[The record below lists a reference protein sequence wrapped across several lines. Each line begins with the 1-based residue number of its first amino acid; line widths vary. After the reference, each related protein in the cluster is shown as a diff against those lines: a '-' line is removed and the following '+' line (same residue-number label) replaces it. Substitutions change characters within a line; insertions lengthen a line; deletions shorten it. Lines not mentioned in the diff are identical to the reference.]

1 MRFAALRLI
10 PRNKGVATSV
20 SMSASRP
27 ISERV
32 GEAGGGK
39 ASPADLVKSTAPFS
53 WSGKDG
59 EAQRQEFEELLRSFE
74 KLQGESRRRT
84 TALAHAAHELKTPLA
99 IMAGYLDLLLSNKLG
114 SLSDRQRQV
123 LEDIRANGTRLQQF
137 IHDFLT
143 YSALETGNVSMRFE
157 MADLNACLQEVCS
170 FWLHRFHQQ
179 GVALYFLAN
188 EKLKPFPFDNFK
200 VQHIV
205 SNLLDN
211 ALKFTPSGG
220 TVWLNAEPHT
230 WERRARKSEGIAG
243 DRRKQA
249 VAVANSVRVSVSDTG
264 VGIAP
269 EFQQEIFEDFTKAS
283 QDKNSQGM
291 GLGLSIARRL
301 VQAHGGRIWME
312 SQPGSG
318 TKFSFL
324 IPLNPF

>member
-1 MRFAALRLI
+1 
-10 PRNKGVATSV
+10 
-20 SMSASRP
+20 MSAGRP
-27 ISERV
+27 TSEKN

-39 ASPADLVKSTAPFS
+39 ASPADLFKNTVAFS
-53 WSGKDG
+53 WSDKDG
-59 EAQRQEFEELLRSFE
+59 EAQRQEFEDLLRSYE

-99 IMAGYLDLLLSNKLG
+99 IMAGYLDLLLSDKLG
-114 SLSDRQRQV
+114 ALSERQRHI
-123 LEDIRANGTRLQQF
+123 LDDMRANASRLQQF
-137 IHDFLT
+137 IHDFMT

-157 MADLNACLQEVCS
+157 MADLNACLSEVCS

-188 EKLKPFPFDNFK
+188 EKLKAFPFDNFK

-220 TVWLNAEPHT
+220 TVWLNAEPHV
-230 WERRARKSEGIAG
+230 WERRVGKSARITG
-243 DRRKQA
+243 DRRKQPA
-249 VAVANSVRVSVSDTG
+249 ALPNSVRISVSDTG

-283 QDKNSQGM
+283 HDKNSQGM

-301 VQAHGGRIWME
+301 VQGHGGRIWME

>member
-1 MRFAALRLI
+1 MSERHVEAE
-10 PRNKGVATSV
+10 G
-20 SMSASRP
+20 SASP
-27 ISERV
+27 TELFPN
-32 GEAGGGK
+32 A
-39 ASPADLVKSTAPFS
+39 AAFS

-59 EAQRQEFEELLRSFE
+59 EAQRQEFEDLLRSFQ
-74 KLQGESRRRT
+74 KLQEESRRRT

-99 IMAGYLDLLLSNKLG
+99 IMAGYLDLLLSDKLG
-114 SLSDRQRQV
+114 DLSERQRRI
-123 LEDIRANGTRLQQF
+123 LDEMRANASRLQQF

-157 MADLNACLQEVCS
+157 MADLNGCLQEVCS
-170 FWLHRFHQQ
+170 FWLHRFHQH

-220 TVWLNAEPHT
+220 TVWLNAEPHV
-230 WERRARKSEGIAG
+230 WERRAGKSTRIAG
-243 DRRKQA
+243 ERRKQA
-249 VAVANSVRVSVSDTG
+249 ASVPNSVRISVSDTG
-264 VGIAP
+264 CGIAP

-283 QDKNSQGM
+283 HDKNSQGM

-312 SQPGSG
+312 SQPGAG

>member
-1 MRFAALRLI
+1 
-10 PRNKGVATSV
+10 
-20 SMSASRP
+20 MSASRP
-27 ISERV
+27 ISESV
-32 GEAGGGK
+32 GEAVEDK
-39 ASPADLVKSTAPFS
+39 ASPADLVKSTAQFS

-59 EAQRQEFEELLRSFE
+59 KAQRQEFEELLRAFE

-99 IMAGYLDLLLSNKLG
+99 IMAGYLDLLLSDKLG
-114 SLSDRQRQV
+114 PLSDRQRQI
-123 LEDIRANGTRLQQF
+123 LEDMRANGMRLQQF

-200 VQHIV
+200 VQHII

-211 ALKFTPSGG
+211 ALKATPSGG
-220 TVWLNAEPHT
+220 TVWLNAEPHI
-230 WERRARKSEGIAG
+230 WERRTGKTERVAG
-243 DRRKQA
+243 DRRKQS
-249 VAVANSVRVSVSDTG
+249 VSLPNSVRVSVSDTG
-264 VGIAP
+264 AGIAP

-283 QDKNSQGM
+283 HDHNSKNSPGM

>member
-1 MRFAALRLI
+1 
-10 PRNKGVATSV
+10 
-20 SMSASRP
+20 MSDKN
-27 ISERV
+27 
-32 GEAGGGK
+32 GEAGEGK
-39 ASPADLVKSTAPFS
+39 ASPAELFKSTVAFS
-53 WSGKDG
+53 WSDKDG
-59 EAQRQEFEELLRSFE
+59 EAQRQEFEDLLRSYE

-99 IMAGYLDLLLSNKLG
+99 IMAGYLDLLLTDKLG
-114 SLSDRQRQV
+114 ALSDRQRRI
-123 LEDIRANGTRLQQF
+123 LDDMRANASRLQQF

-157 MADLNACLQEVCS
+157 LADLNACLSEVCS

-220 TVWLNAEPHT
+220 TVWLNAEPHV
-230 WERRARKSEGIAG
+230 WERRVGKSERVAG
-243 DRRKQA
+243 DRRRQSGS
-249 VAVANSVRVSVSDTG
+249 VPNSVRISVSDTG

-283 QDKNSQGM
+283 SDKASHDKNSQGM

>member
-1 MRFAALRLI
+1 
-10 PRNKGVATSV
+10 
-20 SMSASRP
+20 MSDKN
-27 ISERV
+27 
-32 GEAGGGK
+32 GEAGEGK
-39 ASPADLVKSTAPFS
+39 ASPAELFKSTVAFS
-53 WSGKDG
+53 WSDKDG
-59 EAQRQEFEELLRSFE
+59 EAQRQEFEDLLRSYE

-99 IMAGYLDLLLSNKLG
+99 IMAGYLDLLLTDKLG
-114 SLSDRQRQV
+114 ALSDRQRRI
-123 LEDIRANGTRLQQF
+123 LDDMRANASRLQQF

-157 MADLNACLQEVCS
+157 LADLNACLSEVCS

-220 TVWLNAEPHT
+220 TVWLNAEPHV
-230 WERRARKSEGIAG
+230 WERRVGKSERVAG
-243 DRRKQA
+243 DRRKQSGS
-249 VAVANSVRVSVSDTG
+249 VPNSVRISVSDTG

-283 QDKNSQGM
+283 SDKTSHDKNSQGM

>member
-1 MRFAALRLI
+1 
-10 PRNKGVATSV
+10 
-20 SMSASRP
+20 MSAGRP
-27 ISERV
+27 TSDNN
-32 GEAGGGK
+32 GEAVEGK
-39 ASPADLVKSTAPFS
+39 ASPAELFKSTVAFS
-53 WSGKDG
+53 WSDKNG
-59 EAQRQEFEELLRSFE
+59 EAQRQEFEDLLRSYE

-99 IMAGYLDLLLSNKLG
+99 IMAGYLDLLLTDKLG
-114 SLSDRQRQV
+114 ALSDRQRRI
-123 LEDIRANGTRLQQF
+123 LDDMRANASRLQQF

-157 MADLNACLQEVCS
+157 LADLNACLSEVCS

-220 TVWLNAEPHT
+220 TVWLNAEPHV
-230 WERRARKSEGIAG
+230 WERRAGKSERVAG
-243 DRRKQA
+243 DRRKQS
-249 VAVANSVRVSVSDTG
+249 VSVPNSVRISVSDTG

-283 QDKNSQGM
+283 NDKASHEKNSQGM

>member
-1 MRFAALRLI
+1 
-10 PRNKGVATSV
+10 
-20 SMSASRP
+20 MSTGRP
-27 ISERV
+27 ISDRSE
-32 GEAGGGK
+32 EALGGK
-39 ASPADLVKSTAPFS
+39 ASPAELFKSTVPFS
-53 WSGKDG
+53 WSDKNA
-59 EAQRQEFEELLRSFE
+59 ESQRQEFEALLQSFE
-74 KLQGESRRRT
+74 KLQEESRRRT

-99 IMAGYLDLLLSNKLG
+99 IMAGYLDLLLSDKVG
-114 SLSDRQRQV
+114 QLSDRHRQN
-123 LEDIRANGTRLQQF
+123 LEDMRANGTRLQLF

-188 EKLKPFPFDNFK
+188 EKLRAFPFDNFK

-220 TVWLNAEPHT
+220 TVWLNAEPHV
-230 WERRARKSEGIAG
+230 WERRAARTVRVAG
-243 DRRKQA
+243 DRRKQS
-249 VAVANSVRVSVSDTG
+249 VALPNSVRISVSDTG

-269 EFQQEIFEDFTKAS
+269 EFQQEIFEDFTKAT

>member
-1 MRFAALRLI
+1 
-10 PRNKGVATSV
+10 
-20 SMSASRP
+20 MSAGRP
-27 ISERV
+27 TSDKN
-32 GEAGGGK
+32 GEAVEGK
-39 ASPADLVKSTAPFS
+39 ASPAELFKSTVAFS
-53 WSGKDG
+53 WSDKDG
-59 EAQRQEFEELLRSFE
+59 EAQRQEFEDLLRSYE
-74 KLQGESRRRT
+74 KLRGESRRRT

-99 IMAGYLDLLLSNKLG
+99 IMAGYLDLLLTDKLG
-114 SLSDRQRQV
+114 ALSDRQRRI
-123 LEDIRANGTRLQQF
+123 LDDMRANASRLQQF

-157 MADLNACLQEVCS
+157 LADLNACLSEVCS

-220 TVWLNAEPHT
+220 TVWLNAEPHV
-230 WERRARKSEGIAG
+230 WERRVGKSERVAG
-243 DRRKQA
+243 DRRRQSGS
-249 VAVANSVRVSVSDTG
+249 VPNSVRISVSDTG

-283 QDKNSQGM
+283 NDKASHDKNSQGM

>member
-1 MRFAALRLI
+1 M
-10 PRNKGVATSV
+10 
-20 SMSASRP
+20 
-27 ISERV
+27 SERNGEAV
-32 GEAGGGK
+32 GEG
-39 ASPADLVKSTAPFS
+39 ASPADLFRSTVAFS
-53 WSGKDG
+53 WSSQDS
-59 EAQRQEFEELLRSFE
+59 EAQRQEFEALLQSFE
-74 KLQGESRRRT
+74 KLQSESRRRT

-99 IMAGYLDLLLSNKLG
+99 IMAGYLDLLLSDKVG
-114 SLSDRQRQV
+114 PLSERQRQI
-123 LEDIRANGTRLQQF
+123 LEDMRANGTRLQQF

-143 YSALETGNVSMRFE
+143 YSALETGNISMRFE
-157 MADLNACLQEVCS
+157 MADLNACLHEVCS

-211 ALKFTPSGG
+211 ALKFTSSGG
-220 TVWLNAEPHT
+220 TVWLNAEPHA
-230 WERRARKSEGIAG
+230 WERRAGKSVRVAG
-243 DRRKQA
+243 DRRKQLTA
-249 VAVANSVRVSVSDTG
+249 LPNSVRISVSDTG

-283 QDKNSQGM
+283 HEKNSQGM

-312 SQPGSG
+312 SQLGSG

>member
-1 MRFAALRLI
+1 
-10 PRNKGVATSV
+10 
-20 SMSASRP
+20 MSASRP
-27 ISERV
+27 TSEKN
-32 GEAGGGK
+32 GEAEGGK
-39 ASPADLVKSTAPFS
+39 ISPAELFQNTVAFS
-53 WSGKDG
+53 WSDKDG
-59 EAQRQEFEELLRSFE
+59 EAQRQEFEDLLRSFQ
-74 KLQGESRRRT
+74 KLQEESRRRT

-99 IMAGYLDLLLSNKLG
+99 IMAGYLDLLLSGDKLG
-114 SLSDRQRQV
+114 ALSERQRHI
-123 LEDIRANGTRLQQF
+123 LEDMRANASRLQQF

-157 MADLNACLQEVCS
+157 MGDLNACLQEVCS

-220 TVWLNAEPHT
+220 TVWLNAELHV
-230 WERRARKSEGIAG
+230 WERRTEKSARVAG
-243 DRRKQA
+243 DRRKPSLTA
-249 VAVANSVRVSVSDTG
+249 VPNSVRISVSDTG

-283 QDKNSQGM
+283 HDKNSQGM

>member
-1 MRFAALRLI
+1 
-10 PRNKGVATSV
+10 
-20 SMSASRP
+20 MSAGRP
-27 ISERV
+27 TSDKK
-32 GEAGGGK
+32 GEAVQGK
-39 ASPADLVKSTAPFS
+39 ASPAELFKTTVAFS
-53 WSGKDG
+53 WSDKDG
-59 EAQRQEFEELLRSFE
+59 EAQRQEFEDLLRSYE

-99 IMAGYLDLLLSNKLG
+99 IMAGYLDLLLTDKLG
-114 SLSDRQRQV
+114 ALSERQRRI
-123 LEDIRANGTRLQQF
+123 LDDMRANASRLQQF

-157 MADLNACLQEVCS
+157 LADLNACLSEVCS

-188 EKLKPFPFDNFK
+188 EKLRPFPFDNFK

-211 ALKFTPSGG
+211 ALKFTSSGG
-220 TVWLNAEPHT
+220 TVWLNAEPHA
-230 WERRARKSEGIAG
+230 WERRAGKSVRVAG
-243 DRRKQA
+243 DRRKQLTA
-249 VAVANSVRVSVSDTG
+249 LPNSVRISVSDTG

-283 QDKNSQGM
+283 HEKNSQGM

-312 SQPGSG
+312 SQLGSG

>member
-1 MRFAALRLI
+1 
-10 PRNKGVATSV
+10 
-20 SMSASRP
+20 MSAGRP
-27 ISERV
+27 TSDKK
-32 GEAGGGK
+32 GEAVQGK
-39 ASPADLVKSTAPFS
+39 ASPAELFKTTVAFS
-53 WSGKDG
+53 WSDKDG
-59 EAQRQEFEELLRSFE
+59 EAQRQEFEDLLRSYE

-99 IMAGYLDLLLSNKLG
+99 IMAGYLDLLLTDKLG
-114 SLSDRQRQV
+114 ALSERQRRI
-123 LEDIRANGTRLQQF
+123 LDDMRANASRLQQF

-157 MADLNACLQEVCS
+157 LADLNACLSEVCS

-188 EKLKPFPFDNFK
+188 EKLRPFPFDNFK

-220 TVWLNAEPHT
+220 TVWLNAEPHV
-230 WERRARKSEGIAG
+230 WERRVGKSERVTG
-243 DRRKQA
+243 DRRRQSA
-249 VAVANSVRVSVSDTG
+249 SLPNSVRISVSDTG

-283 QDKNSQGM
+283 SDKASNDKNSQGM

>member
-1 MRFAALRLI
+1 MSTGR
-10 PRNKGVATSV
+10 PTSGKN
-20 SMSASRP
+20 
-27 ISERV
+27 
-32 GEAGGGK
+32 GEAGEGK
-39 ASPADLVKSTAPFS
+39 ASPAELFKSTVAFS
-53 WSGKDG
+53 WSDKDG
-59 EAQRQEFEELLRSFE
+59 AAQRQEFEDLLRSYE

-99 IMAGYLDLLLSNKLG
+99 IMAGYLDLLLTDKLG
-114 SLSDRQRQV
+114 ALSDRQRHILDDMRV
-123 LEDIRANGTRLQQF
+123 NASRLQQF

-157 MADLNACLQEVCS
+157 LADLNACLSEVCS

-211 ALKFTPSGG
+211 GLKFTPTGG
-220 TVWLNAEPHT
+220 TVWLSAEPHV
-230 WERRARKSEGIAG
+230 WERRVGKSVRVAG
-243 DRRKQA
+243 DRRKQSA
-249 VAVANSVRVSVSDTG
+249 SVPNSVRISVSDTG

-269 EFQQEIFEDFTKAS
+269 EFQQEIFEDFTRAS
-283 QDKNSQGM
+283 HDKNSQGM

>member
-1 MRFAALRLI
+1 MNAGR
-10 PRNKGVATSV
+10 PTS
-20 SMSASRP
+20 
-27 ISERV
+27 EKN
-32 GEAGGGK
+32 GEAGEGK
-39 ASPADLVKSTAPFS
+39 ASPAELFKSTVAFS

-59 EAQRQEFEELLRSFE
+59 EAQRQEFEDLLRSYE

-99 IMAGYLDLLLSNKLG
+99 IMAGYLDLLLSDKLG
-114 SLSDRQRQV
+114 ALSERQRRI
-123 LEDIRANGTRLQQF
+123 LDDMRANASRLQQF

-157 MADLNACLQEVCS
+157 MADLNACLSEVCS

-188 EKLKPFPFDNFK
+188 DKLKPFPFDNFK

-220 TVWLNAEPHT
+220 TVWLSAELHV
-230 WERRARKSEGIAG
+230 WERRTAKSARSVG
-243 DRRKQA
+243 DRRKHS
-249 VAVANSVRVSVSDTG
+249 VTIPNSVRISVADTG
-264 VGIAP
+264 TGIAP

-283 QDKNSQGM
+283 PDKNSQGM

-301 VQAHGGRIWME
+301 VQGHGGRIWME
-312 SQPGSG
+312 SQPGAG

-324 IPLNPF
+324 LPLNPF

>member
-1 MRFAALRLI
+1 
-10 PRNKGVATSV
+10 
-20 SMSASRP
+20 MSAGRP
-27 ISERV
+27 TSDKN
-32 GEAGGGK
+32 GEAVEGK
-39 ASPADLVKSTAPFS
+39 ASPAELFKSTVAFS
-53 WSGKDG
+53 WSDKDG
-59 EAQRQEFEELLRSFE
+59 EAQRQEFEDLLRSYE

-99 IMAGYLDLLLSNKLG
+99 IMAGYLDLLLTDKLG
-114 SLSDRQRQV
+114 ALSDRQRRI
-123 LEDIRANGTRLQQF
+123 LDDMRANASRLQQF

-157 MADLNACLQEVCS
+157 LADLNACLSEVCS

-220 TVWLNAEPHT
+220 TVWLNAEPHV
-230 WERRARKSEGIAG
+230 WERRVGKSERVAG
-243 DRRKQA
+243 DRRKQSGS
-249 VAVANSVRVSVSDTG
+249 VPNSVRISVSDTG

-283 QDKNSQGM
+283 SDKASHDKNSQGM

>member
-1 MRFAALRLI
+1 MSAGRPTPEKNGETAAAAAAA
-10 PRNKGVATSV
+10 ATS
-20 SMSASRP
+20 P
-27 ISERV
+27 T
-32 GEAGGGK
+32 
-39 ASPADLVKSTAPFS
+39 DLFKSTVAFS
-53 WSGKDG
+53 WSDAKDSA
-59 EAQRQEFEELLRSFE
+59 AQRQEFEDLLLSFQR
-74 KLQGESRRRT
+74 LQEESRRRT
-84 TALAHAAHELKTPLA
+84 TALAHAAHELKTPLS
-99 IMAGYLDLLLSNKLG
+99 IMAGYLDLLLSDKLG
-114 SLSDRQRQV
+114 ALSERQRRI
-123 LEDIRANGTRLQQF
+123 LDDMRANASRLQQF

-157 MADLNACLQEVCS
+157 MADLNACLSEVCS

-220 TVWLNAEPHT
+220 TVWLNAEPHA
-230 WERRARKSEGIAG
+230 WERRARKAERVTG

-249 VAVANSVRVSVSDTG
+249 VASPNSVRISVSDTG

-283 QDKNSQGM
+283 HEKNSQGM

-324 IPLNPF
+324 IPLNPL

>member
-1 MRFAALRLI
+1 
-10 PRNKGVATSV
+10 
-20 SMSASRP
+20 MSAGRP
-27 ISERV
+27 TSGKN
-32 GEAGGGK
+32 GEAGAGK
-39 ASPADLVKSTAPFS
+39 ASPAELFKSTVAFS
-53 WSGKDG
+53 WSDKDG
-59 EAQRQEFEELLRSFE
+59 EAQRQEFEDLLRSFQR
-74 KLQGESRRRT
+74 LQEESRRRT

-99 IMAGYLDLLLSNKLG
+99 IMAGYLDLLLTDKLG
-114 SLSDRQRQV
+114 ALSDRQRRI
-123 LEDIRANGTRLQQF
+123 LDDMRANASRLQQF

-157 MADLNACLQEVCS
+157 LADLNACLSEVCS

-188 EKLKPFPFDNFK
+188 EKLKPFPFDNYK

-220 TVWLNAEPHT
+220 TVWLSAEPHV
-230 WERRARKSEGIAG
+230 WERRVGKSERVAG
-243 DRRKQA
+243 DRRKQSGS
-249 VAVANSVRVSVSDTG
+249 VPNSVRISVSDTG

-283 QDKNSQGM
+283 HDKNSQGM

>member
-1 MRFAALRLI
+1 M
-10 PRNKGVATSV
+10 
-20 SMSASRP
+20 
-27 ISERV
+27 SERNA
-32 GEAGGGK
+32 EA
-39 ASPADLVKSTAPFS
+39 AAATTSPADLFKSTVAFS
-53 WSGKDG
+53 WANKDS
-59 EAQRQEFEELLRSFE
+59 EAQRQEFEELLQSFE

-99 IMAGYLDLLLSNKLG
+99 IMAGYLDLLLSDKIG
-114 SLSDRQRQV
+114 PLSERQRQI
-123 LEDIRANGTRLQQF
+123 LEDMRANGTRLQQF

-157 MADLNACLQEVCS
+157 MADLNSCLQEVCS
-170 FWLHRFHQQ
+170 FWLHRFHQH

-188 EKLKPFPFDNFK
+188 EKVKPFPFDNYK

-211 ALKFTPSGG
+211 ALKFTPTGG
-220 TVWLNAEPHT
+220 TVWLNAEPHV
-230 WERRARKSEGIAG
+230 WERRTSKPVRIAG
-243 DRRKQA
+243 ERRKQSTA
-249 VAVANSVRVSVSDTG
+249 LPNSVRISVSDTG

-269 EFQQEIFEDFTKAS
+269 EFQQEIFEDFTKAH
-283 QDKNSQGM
+283 DKNSQGM

-318 TKFSFL
+318 TKLSFL
-324 IPLNPF
+324 VPLNPF

>member
-1 MRFAALRLI
+1 MSTGRPTSDANGDSAA
-10 PRNKGVATSV
+10 
-20 SMSASRP
+20 
-27 ISERV
+27 
-32 GEAGGGK
+32 GK
-39 ASPADLVKSTAPFS
+39 ASPTDLFKSTMAFS
-53 WSGKDG
+53 WSDKDG
-59 EAQRQEFEELLRSFE
+59 EAQRQEFEDLLRSYE
-74 KLQGESRRRT
+74 RLQGESRRRT

-99 IMAGYLDLLLSNKLG
+99 IMAGYLDLLLTDKVG
-114 SLSDRQRQV
+114 PLSERQRRI
-123 LEDIRANGTRLQQF
+123 LDDMRANASRLQQF

-179 GVALYFLAN
+179 GVALYVLVN

-220 TVWLNAEPHT
+220 TVWLNAEPHV
-230 WERRARKSEGIAG
+230 WERRVGKSERVSG
-243 DRRKQA
+243 DRRKQSA
-249 VAVANSVRVSVSDTG
+249 SVPNSVRISVSDTG

-269 EFQQEIFEDFTKAS
+269 EFQQEIFEDFIKAS
-283 QDKNSQGM
+283 HEKNSQGM

>member
-1 MRFAALRLI
+1 
-10 PRNKGVATSV
+10 
-20 SMSASRP
+20 MSTSRP
-27 ISERV
+27 ISGKN
-32 GEAGGGK
+32 GEAVENT
-39 ASPADLVKSTAPFS
+39 ASPAEVFKSAAAFS
-53 WSGKDG
+53 WSGKDD
-59 EAQRQEFEELLRSFE
+59 EARRQEFEELLQSFE
-74 KLQGESRRRT
+74 RLQSESRRRT

-99 IMAGYLDLLLSNKLG
+99 IMAGYLDLLLSDKLG
-114 SLSDRQRQV
+114 PLSDRQRQI
-123 LEDIRANGTRLQQF
+123 LEDMRANGTRLQQF

-157 MADLNACLQEVCS
+157 MADLNACLSEVCS

-188 EKLKPFPFDNFK
+188 EKLNPFPFDNFK

-220 TVWLNAEPHT
+220 TVWLNAEPHA
-230 WERRARKSEGIAG
+230 WERRAGKSERIVG

-249 VAVANSVRVSVSDTG
+249 VAVPNSVRVSVSDTG

-269 EFQQEIFEDFTKAS
+269 EFQQEIFEDFTKSS
-283 QDKNSQGM
+283 QNKNSQGM

>member
-1 MRFAALRLI
+1 M
-10 PRNKGVATSV
+10 
-20 SMSASRP
+20 
-27 ISERV
+27 SERNGEAV
-32 GEAGGGK
+32 GEG
-39 ASPADLVKSTAPFS
+39 ASPADLFRSTVAFS
-53 WSGKDG
+53 WSSQDS
-59 EAQRQEFEELLRSFE
+59 EAQRQEFESLLQSFE
-74 KLQGESRRRT
+74 KLQSESRRRT

-99 IMAGYLDLLLSNKLG
+99 IMAGYLDLLLSDKVG
-114 SLSDRQRQV
+114 PLSERQRQI
-123 LEDIRANGTRLQQF
+123 LEDMRANGTRLQQF

-143 YSALETGNVSMRFE
+143 YSALETGNISMRFE

-211 ALKFTPSGG
+211 ALKFTSSGG
-220 TVWLNAEPHT
+220 TVWLNAEPHV
-230 WERRARKSEGIAG
+230 WERRAGKPVKVAG
-243 DRRKQA
+243 DRRKQSA
-249 VAVANSVRVSVSDTG
+249 ALPNSVRISVSDTG

-283 QDKNSQGM
+283 HEKNSQGM

-312 SQPGSG
+312 SQLGSG

>member
-1 MRFAALRLI
+1 
-10 PRNKGVATSV
+10 
-20 SMSASRP
+20 MSAGRP
-27 ISERV
+27 ISE
-32 GEAGGGK
+32 GNQEGAAGK
-39 ASPADLVKSTAPFS
+39 SPADLFKSTVAFS
-53 WSGKDG
+53 WSDKDG
-59 EAQRQEFEELLRSFE
+59 EAQRQEFEALLQSFE
-74 KLQGESRRRT
+74 KLQEESRRRT

-99 IMAGYLDLLLSNKLG
+99 IMAGYLDLLLNDKVG
-114 SLSDRQRQV
+114 PLSERQRQI
-123 LEDIRANGTRLQQF
+123 LEDMRANGTRLQQF

-179 GVALYFLAN
+179 GVALYFLAS

-220 TVWLNAEPHT
+220 TVWLNAEPHV
-230 WERRARKSEGIAG
+230 WERRTGKPARIAG
-243 DRRKQA
+243 DRRKQS
-249 VAVANSVRVSVSDTG
+249 VALPNSVRISVSDTG

-283 QDKNSQGM
+283 HDKNSQGM

>member
-1 MRFAALRLI
+1 
-10 PRNKGVATSV
+10 
-20 SMSASRP
+20 MSAGRP
-27 ISERV
+27 IYGRSEGAV
-32 GEAGGGK
+32 DGK
-39 ASPADLVKSTAPFS
+39 ASPAELFKSTVPFS
-53 WSGKDG
+53 WSDKDT
-59 EAQRQEFEELLRSFE
+59 EAQRQEFEALLQSFE
-74 KLQGESRRRT
+74 KLQEESRRRT
-84 TALAHAAHELKTPLA
+84 TALAHAAHELKTPMA
-99 IMAGYLDLLLSNKLG
+99 IMAGYLDLLLSDKVG
-114 SLSDRQRQV
+114 PLSDRQRQI
-123 LEDIRANGTRLQQF
+123 LEDMRANGTRLQQF

-170 FWLHRFHQQ
+170 FWLNRFHQQ
-179 GVALYFLAN
+179 GVALYFLAS

-220 TVWLNAEPHT
+220 TVWLNAEPHM
-230 WERRARKSEGIAG
+230 WERRTGKPVRIAG
-243 DRRKQA
+243 DRRKQS
-249 VAVANSVRVSVSDTG
+249 VALPNSVRVSVSDTG

-283 QDKNSQGM
+283 HDKNSQGM

-318 TKFSFL
+318 TKVSFL

>member
-1 MRFAALRLI
+1 
-10 PRNKGVATSV
+10 
-20 SMSASRP
+20 MSDKN
-27 ISERV
+27 
-32 GEAGGGK
+32 GEAGEGK
-39 ASPADLVKSTAPFS
+39 ASPAELFKSTVAFS
-53 WSGKDG
+53 WSDKDG
-59 EAQRQEFEELLRSFE
+59 EAQRQEFEDLLRSYE

-99 IMAGYLDLLLSNKLG
+99 IMAGYLDLLLTDKLG
-114 SLSDRQRQV
+114 ALSDRQRRI
-123 LEDIRANGTRLQQF
+123 LDDMRANASRLQQF

-157 MADLNACLQEVCS
+157 LADLNACLSEVCS

-220 TVWLNAEPHT
+220 TVWLNAEPHV
-230 WERRARKSEGIAG
+230 WERRVGKSERVAG
-243 DRRKQA
+243 DRRKQSGS
-249 VAVANSVRVSVSDTG
+249 VPNSVRISVSDTG

-283 QDKNSQGM
+283 SDKASHDKNSQGM

>member
-1 MRFAALRLI
+1 M
-10 PRNKGVATSV
+10 
-20 SMSASRP
+20 
-27 ISERV
+27 
-32 GEAGGGK
+32 GGT
-39 ASPADLVKSTAPFS
+39 ASPAEVFKSTAAFS
-53 WSGKDG
+53 WSGKDD
-59 EAQRQEFEELLRSFE
+59 EAQRQEFEELLQSFE
-74 KLQGESRRRT
+74 RLQAESRRRT

-99 IMAGYLDLLLSNKLG
+99 IMAGYLDLLLSDKVG
-114 SLSDRQRQV
+114 PLSDRQRQI
-123 LEDIRANGTRLQQF
+123 LEDMRANGTRLQQF

-200 VQHIV
+200 VQHII

-220 TVWLNAEPHT
+220 TVWLNAEPHV
-230 WERRARKSEGIAG
+230 WERRAGKSERVVG
-243 DRRKQA
+243 DRRKQS
-249 VAVANSVRVSVSDTG
+249 VSVPNSVRVSVSDTG

-269 EFQQEIFEDFTKAS
+269 EFQQEIFEDFSKSS
-283 QDKNSQGM
+283 QDRNSQGM

>member
-1 MRFAALRLI
+1 MSTGR
-10 PRNKGVATSV
+10 PTSEKN
-20 SMSASRP
+20 A
-27 ISERV
+27 
-32 GEAGGGK
+32 EAGEGR
-39 ASPADLVKSTAPFS
+39 ASPAELFKSTRAFS
-53 WSGKDG
+53 LSGKDG
-59 EAQRQEFEELLRSFE
+59 EAQRREFDDLLRSFE
-74 KLQGESRRRT
+74 KLQEESRRRT

-99 IMAGYLDLLLSNKLG
+99 IMAGYLELLLGDKLG
-114 SLSDRQRQV
+114 PLSDRQRRI
-123 LEDIRANGTRLQQF
+123 LNDMRANSSRLQQF

-157 MADLNACLQEVCS
+157 MADLNACLAEVCS
-170 FWLHRFHQQ
+170 FWVHRFHQQ
-179 GVALYFLAN
+179 GVALYFLTN

-211 ALKFTPSGG
+211 ALKFTASGG
-220 TVWLNAEPHT
+220 TVWLNAEPHV
-230 WERRARKSEGIAG
+230 WERRTGKPARIAG
-243 DRRKQA
+243 DRRRQSLPLP
-249 VAVANSVRVSVSDTG
+249 NSVRISVSDTG

-283 QDKNSQGM
+283 HDKNSQGM

-318 TKFSFL
+318 SKFSFL

>member
-1 MRFAALRLI
+1 
-10 PRNKGVATSV
+10 
-20 SMSASRP
+20 MSTSRP
-27 ISERV
+27 TSDRQAEP
-32 GEAGGGK
+32 EDSK
-39 ASPADLVKSTAPFS
+39 TSPAEMFRTTVAFS
-53 WSGKDG
+53 WSDKDG
-59 EAQRQEFEELLRSFE
+59 EAQRQEFEDLLRAYE

-99 IMAGYLDLLLSNKLG
+99 IMAGYLELLLTDKLG
-114 SLSDRQRQV
+114 DLSERQRRI
-123 LEDIRANGTRLQQF
+123 LEDMRANASRLQQF

-157 MADLNACLQEVCS
+157 LADLNACLQEVCS

-179 GVALYFLAN
+179 GVAVYFLAN

-211 ALKFTPSGG
+211 ALKATPSGG
-220 TVWLNAEPHT
+220 TVWLNAEPHV
-230 WERRARKSEGIAG
+230 WERRVGKSERVTG
-243 DRRKQA
+243 DRRKQTGSTS
-249 VAVANSVRVSVSDTG
+249 VPNSVRISVSDTG

-283 QDKNSQGM
+283 HEKNSSGM